1 MAESGTR
8 AHRVPV
14 EHRWAGLDRRSLP
27 YAAVALGVLA
37 LWAWVMPW
45 VADQVAWDD
54 PIEPGEAIQVTDE
67 VTMAAAP
74 GWGVVSG
81 SADHR
86 RHAQRARPA
95 PIRRCWSRTVWCSP
109 SCKAPFDES
118 PARLLDQAELII
130 GALAG
135 DDGFA
140 REGRGDEPHDRFGPA
155 GGRPGLHLGARR
167 RRPSPTFVVDDTGI
181 EIQSAGP
188 RAQMAAHADEVEAM
202 IDSLA
207 TSDGT
212 DGSGS

>member
-81 SADHR
+81 L
-86 RHAQRARPA
+86 
-95 PIRRCWSRTVWCSP
+95 RTSDDTRSGETSTDQTVLVKDGVVLSIVQG
-109 SCKAPFDES
+109 PFEES
-118 PARLLDQAELII
+118 PARLLDQAELIV

-135 DDGFA
+135 DSGFA
-140 REGRGDEPHDRFGPA
+140 VKGEVTNRTIASGLRGVAQDFTSASGV
-155 GGRPGLHLGARR
+155 GTIT
-167 RRPSPTFVVDDTGI
+167 TFVVDDTGI

-202 IDSLA
+202 IDSL
-207 TSDGT
+207 TPTDGT